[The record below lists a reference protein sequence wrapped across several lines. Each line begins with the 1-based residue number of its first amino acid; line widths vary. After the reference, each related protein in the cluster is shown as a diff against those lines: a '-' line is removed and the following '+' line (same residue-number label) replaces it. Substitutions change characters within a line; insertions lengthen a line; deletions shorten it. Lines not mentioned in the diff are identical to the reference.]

1 MALGSCT
8 NLVMA
13 EKLNRM
19 MKEGFGVGMDDC
31 QLTVARR
38 EKDHPTSLAM
48 AVIYVPPRA
57 LKKTK
62 LLRLK

>member
-38 EKDHPTSLAM
+38 EKDHPTSLLWLWQLSM
-48 AVIYVPPRA
+48 CHQEH
-57 LKKTK
+57 
-62 LLRLK
+62 